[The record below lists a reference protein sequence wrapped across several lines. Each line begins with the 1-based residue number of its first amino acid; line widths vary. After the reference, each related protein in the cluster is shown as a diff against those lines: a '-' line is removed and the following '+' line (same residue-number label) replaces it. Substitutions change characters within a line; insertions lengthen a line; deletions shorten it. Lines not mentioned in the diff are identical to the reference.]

1 MFAYIARRILYVI
14 PIALGVTIIIFGLV
28 HIAPGDPLNAV
39 VPPDAPQETVELL
52 IQAYGFDKP
61 IPVQYLIWLG
71 RAVQGDFGISF
82 ATGRPVADAIAGGV
96 VNTLVLA
103 AGAIVIGMTL
113 GCLIGA
119 LAGYFQGSWID
130 KLATGFAIAG
140 VSVPHYWLGLVL
152 VIVFA
157 VEMNVLPAMGMGP
170 GGSREWA
177 WDAEHMRHLVLPVIT
192 LSVIP
197 IGIITRSVRAT
208 VAEILTMEFVQ
219 TLEAKGLRR
228 SRIFLHV
235 VANAAPTVLAVA
247 GLQIGY
253 LLGGSILVETVFSW
267 PGTGFLLNDA
277 IFRRDIPL
285 LQGVILVLAMFFVVM
300 NLVVDIAQSL
310 IDPRMARS

>member
-1 MFAYIARRILYVI
+1 MFAYIARRILYVV

-39 VPPDAPQETVELL
+39 VPPDAPKETVELL
-52 IQAYGFDKP
+52 IVAYGFDKP
-61 IPVQYLIWLG
+61 IPVQYFLWLT
-71 RAVQGDFGISF
+71 RAMEGDFGISF
-82 ATGRPVADAIAGGV
+82 ATGRPVASAIAGGV
-96 VNTLVLA
+96 VNTLILA
-103 AGAIVIGMTL
+103 TGAILIGMTF
-113 GCLIGA
+113 GCLLGA
-119 LAGYFQGSWID
+119 IAGYFQGSWID

-152 VIVFA
+152 VIIFS
-157 VEMNVLPAMGMGP
+157 VELNALPAMGMGP
-170 GGSREWA
+170 GGSKDWA
-177 WDAEHMRHLVLPVIT
+177 WDAAHMRHLILPVIT

-219 TLEAKGLRR
+219 TLESKGLKS

-235 VANAAPTVLAVA
+235 VANAAPTVLAVS

-285 LQGVILVLAMFFVVM
+285 LQGVILVLAMFFVFM
-300 NLVVDIAQSL
+300 NLLVDILQSL
-310 IDPRMARS
+310 IDPRMARG

>member
-1 MFAYIARRILYVI
+1 MFAYILRRIVYVI

-52 IQAYGFDKP
+52 IKAYGFDKP
-61 IPVQYLIWLG
+61 IPIQYGIWLG
-71 RAVQGDFGISF
+71 RAIEGDFGISF
-82 ATGRPVADAIAGGV
+82 ATGRPVAEAIASGV

-103 AGAIVIGMTL
+103 VGAILIGMTL

-130 KLATGFAIAG
+130 KLSTGFAIAG

-152 VIVFA
+152 VIVFS

-177 WDAEHMRHLVLPVIT
+177 WDSEHLRHLVLPVIT

-219 TLEAKGLRR
+219 TLEAKGLRNG
-228 SRIFLHV
+228 RIFLHV

-285 LQGVILVLAMFFVVM
+285 LQGVILVLAMFFVFM
-300 NLVVDIAQSL
+300 NLVVDILQSI
-310 IDPRMARS
+310 IDPRMSRG

>member
-1 MFAYIARRILYVI
+1 MFAYIARRILYVV

-52 IQAYGFDKP
+52 IVAYGFDKP
-61 IPVQYLIWLG
+61 IPVQYYIWLT
-71 RAVQGDFGISF
+71 RALEGDFGISF
-82 ATGRPVADAIAGGV
+82 ATGRPVASAIASGV
-96 VNTLVLA
+96 VNTLILA
-103 AGAIVIGMTL
+103 TGAIFIGMTF
-113 GCLIGA
+113 GCLLGA
-119 LAGYFQGSWID
+119 VAGYFQGSWID
-130 KLATGFAIAG
+130 KLATGLAIAG

-152 VIVFA
+152 VIIFS
-157 VEMNVLPAMGMGP
+157 VELNVLPAMGMGP
-170 GGSREWA
+170 GGSKDWA
-177 WDAEHMRHLVLPVIT
+177 WDAAHMRHLILPVIT

-219 TLEAKGLRR
+219 TLEAKGLKS

-235 VANAAPTVLAVA
+235 VANAAPTVLAVS

-267 PGTGFLLNDA
+267 PGTGSLLNDA

-285 LQGVILVLAMFFVVM
+285 LQGVILVLAMFFVFM
-300 NLVVDIAQSL
+300 NLLVDILQSL
-310 IDPRMARS
+310 IDPRMTRS